1 MGRRTGSDN
10 NTIQA
15 QEIFSVG
22 FNLPAFVAETMCT
35 IGSVFRLQLVI
46 GQIGRAKSVCG
57 IRYLHCASFDLY

>member
-1 MGRRTGSDN
+1 MRTHNFQICRAATNPPRDTSILHMARRTGSES

-35 IGSVFRLQLVI
+35 IGSVFRP
-46 GQIGRAKSVCG
+46 
-57 IRYLHCASFDLY
+57 